1 MAFFAS
7 GFNPLTRTHTPCAI
21 GPDKSDFRRLAG
33 TVCLR
38 IAVAYYGKLRG
49 APRPSTR
56 FPVKFIRFLAIA
68 VLAFE
73 IPVPVYWLILH
84 APVSFWRKHIRLAF
98 LVAVAAAWGIVDSLL
113 YRFRLDLFRAHSSL
127 WLALIGLAM
136 IGFDVFTFSRS
147 EGTLGG
153 MRIVGHAELAGS
165 RELIVRGLYAR
176 VRHPR
181 YLGMMAGVFGA
192 CLIAASS
199 LLWQASLV
207 WLALALV
214 AIRAEERELRARLGP
229 AYAAYAEQVPAL
241 VPLRLR
247 SRAKLPTGTSRE
259 S

>member
-1 MAFFAS
+1 MAL
-7 GFNPLTRTHTPCAI
+7 PLPV
-21 GPDKSDFRRLAG
+21 RRLMIPLLVVFELLLLLPLAVGVVIGLVAG
-33 TVCLR
+33 LADRRRRLLR
-38 IAVAYYGKLRG
+38 ITLMGMAY
-49 APRPSTR
+49 
-56 FPVKFIRFLAIA
+56 V
-68 VLAFE
+68 VVE
-73 IPVPVYWLILH
+73 
-84 APVSFWRKHIRLAF
+84 
-98 LVAVAAAWGIVDSLL
+98 LV
-113 YRFRLDLFRAHSSL
+113 
-127 WLALIGLAM
+127 ALIGLAM
-136 IGFDVFTFSRS
+136 IAFDVFTFSKS

-192 CLIAASS
+192 CLIVASP
-199 LLWQASLV
+199 LLWQASVL

-214 AIRAEERELRARLGP
+214 TIRAEERELRARLGP

-247 SRAKLPTGTSRE
+247 SRRKQPGSGRE